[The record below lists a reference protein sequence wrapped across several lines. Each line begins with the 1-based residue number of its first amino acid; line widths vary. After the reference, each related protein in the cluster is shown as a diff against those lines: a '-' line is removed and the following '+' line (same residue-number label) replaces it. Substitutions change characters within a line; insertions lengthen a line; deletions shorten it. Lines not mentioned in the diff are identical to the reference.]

1 MTKSPQLKTF
11 LWFPGNMDDALA
23 FYQEHMGAVIHGD
36 HVLEPGS
43 KRFTADFTIY
53 GHDFIGLN
61 WPGGP
66 EFNDAISLSL
76 NVDGQ
81 EEVDRLWNA
90 ITKDG
95 AEGQCGW
102 CKDAW
107 GVSWQVTSPQMVN
120 YLNGK
125 DPEGAKRATQAM
137 LEMTKIDLAAMERA
151 YLNG

>member
-36 HVLEPGS
+36 HTLEPGA

-95 AEGQCGW
+95 SEGQCGW

-107 GVSWQVTSPQMVN
+107 GVSWQVSPIQMRD
-120 YLNGK
+120 YLENE
-125 DPEGAKRATQAM
+125 DPEVAQYAMTALRAM
-137 LEMTKIDLAAMERA
+137 GKIVLADFVKP
-151 YLNG
+151 

>member
-36 HVLEPGS
+36 HVLEPGA

-95 AEGQCGW
+95 SEGQCGW

-107 GVSWQVTSPQMVN
+107 GVSWQVSPIQMRD
-120 YLNGK
+120 YLENE
-125 DPEGAKRATQAM
+125 DPEVAEYAMTALRAM
-137 LEMTKIDLAAMERA
+137 GKIVLADFVKP
-151 YLNG
+151 